1 MSANKVIKQITWQ
14 AACTGQ
20 VERIAAPTYASWW
33 RARRG
38 SAPAC
43 LAPAAAAAGAGAAAA
58 AGAGGASAP
67 RVCWRHARHQAAA
80 AAYTGTACSCD
91 ARHRPKSRQRRASA
105 DVPQLRPESPPCR
118 RPFPLAVHELRLTT
132 LQHKLTAL

>member
-1 MSANKVIKQITWQ
+1 MQIRLKQITWQ
-14 AACTGQ
+14 AAWTGQ
-20 VERIAAPTYASWW
+20 VERIAAPTFASWW

-43 LAPAAAAAGAGAAAA
+43 LAPAGGAGGAAAA
-58 AGAGGASAP
+58 P
-67 RVCWRHARHQAAA
+67 HVCQRHARRQAAA

-105 DVPQLRPESPPCR
+105 DVPQLQPDSAPCR
-118 RPFPLAVHELRLTT
+118 RPFPLAVHDLRLAP
-132 LQHKLTAL
+132 LHRKLTAS